1 MRIIAAAALCC
12 LGLSACT
19 PHPNPQ
25 TSQTVL
31 CPAYPYIWT
40 ISNVIRETQYQQC
53 W

>member
-19 PHPNPQ
+19 PPPTQ

-31 CPAYPYIWT
+31 CPADPYVWT
-40 ISNVIRETQYQQC
+40 ISNVIRETQYPNC